1 MKRDFLD
8 WLEIVTLGVSVLA
21 LTALGALGATVV
33 VYCLHTF

>member
-21 LTALGALGATVV
+21 LPALMAFSATAV
-33 VYCLHTF
+33 VYCLHTL

>member
-8 WLEIVTLGVSVLA
+8 WLEIVTLGVSGLA
-21 LTALGALGATVV
+21 LTALAALGATVV